1 MPLISDKDS
10 EYIRGV
16 FAERLRSEVRV
27 LLFTRPHECAYC
39 EEALQFLEELS
50 ALSDKVKLEVYDL
63 EGDASVA
70 EDHGIERAPAIKLI
84 GEHDYGVRFFG
95 MPMGH
100 EFTVIV
106 EDIIDV
112 SWGTSE
118 MDVEAM
124 GNVLPID
131 TRLHIQVFV
140 SPTCPYCPQMVRSAH
155 KFAILN
161 PAITAD
167 MVEMTEFPELVERY
181 QVMGV
186 PKTIINEDF
195 TLEGAYPERAFSE
208 YVKMASEGR
217 FGK

>member
-1 MPLISDKDS
+1 MALISEKDT
-10 EYIRGV
+10 EYIRDV
-16 FAERLRSEVRV
+16 FTDRLRSEVRV
-27 LLFTRPHECAYC
+27 LLFTKGQDCAFC
-39 EEALQFLEELS
+39 NEARQFLEELT
-50 ALSDKVKLEVYDL
+50 ALSERLNLEVYDL
-63 EGDASVA
+63 ESDHEVA
-70 EDHGIERAPAIKLI
+70 RAHGIERAPAIKLV

-100 EFTVIV
+100 EFSVIV

-112 SWGTSE
+112 SWGTSDI
-118 MDVEAM
+118 DVEAM

-131 TRLHIQVFV
+131 GRLHIQVFV

-161 PAITAD
+161 PSITAD

-181 QVMGV
+181 EVMGV
-186 PKTIINEDF
+186 PKTVINEDF
-195 TLEGAYPERAFSE
+195 VLDGAYPERAFSE

-217 FGK
+217 YGK